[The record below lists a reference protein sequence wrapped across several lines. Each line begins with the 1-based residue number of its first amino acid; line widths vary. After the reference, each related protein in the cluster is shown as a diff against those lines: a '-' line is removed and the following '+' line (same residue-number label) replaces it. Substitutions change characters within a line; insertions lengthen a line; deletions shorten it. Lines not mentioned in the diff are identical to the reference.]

1 MALCPPFYSHGPDR
15 VVAGRVVGR
24 LMLWILWVLHL
35 FLIHSKCP
43 PAKKLSDAHV
53 PRCVAYSAQNSR
65 NPMWQSCCDEAS
77 WTRRGPETESSFV
90 LAWHA
95 RHSDGRIRRL
105 PSIRRPTDVGEKKRR
120 FNPKVT
126 HALAEP
132 TCGESCNHSSKQA
145 RDVASMLSFF
155 SFFSNISCA
164 KLDHVLSDKMYLIE
178 NLRIV
183 LYDNFAVFIN

>member
-1 MALCPPFYSHGPDR
+1 
-15 VVAGRVVGR
+15 
-24 LMLWILWVLHL
+24 
-35 FLIHSKCP
+35 
-43 PAKKLSDAHV
+43 
-53 PRCVAYSAQNSR
+53 
-65 NPMWQSCCDEAS
+65 MWQSCCHEAN
-77 WTRRGPETESSFV
+77 WTRRGPETESSFL

-95 RHSDGRIRRL
+95 RHSGRPDL
-105 PSIRRPTDVGEKKRR
+105 TADVHPTAEGRWRKKRR

-155 SFFSNISCA
+155 SFFFKHSCA